1 MSNEFKDLIENGAWA
16 LRKSLKMFLDKY
28 QEVEE
33 NTARSELSTDERSQ
47 LVILYQVQ
55 DKISDAY
62 YLLKNL
68 DKPVRAEGRLEK
80 QSNGRYQVDGVEL
93 TSGSYVEFFDDD
105 EDGGCYVPSR
115 VEHNG
120 EDYYIV
126 ALGREKSIKGLRVRI
141 K

>member
-1 MSNEFKDLIENGAWA
+1 MSNELKDLVENGAWA
-16 LRKSLKMFLDKY
+16 LQKSLKLFLDKY
-28 QEVEE
+28 QDVED
-33 NTARSELSTDERSQ
+33 NTARSSLTVEERSNFMM
-47 LVILYQVQ
+47 LYQVQ

-93 TSGSYVEFFDDD
+93 TSGSYVEFYEDD
-105 EDGGCYVPSR
+105 EDGGYYIPSR

-126 ALGREKSIKGLRVRI
+126 ALGREQSIEGLKVRI